1 MRRFDFTTKT
11 IAHLRKLKYV
21 AKELLGWMIK
31 RDFYVAKLQS
41 GDCTL
46 GVIARKGVINDI
58 VQVFQSEDPLIVLG
72 PIGRR
77 NCEKHSNRLGTT
89 DIFLRE
95 VPPWQSATQSGEFIF
110 QPLLEQSID
119 LTSGFDAFFAAV
131 DRSQRPR
138 FKESITA
145 GDTVALSD
153 SPEDIET
160 FYNHFLLPSATVR
173 HGSHAFI
180 PPLQNFL
187 NLASK
192 NCLLHIKDSAGVI
205 QFTAFILKTN
215 NSEWR
220 FLRSGVNDQSQLD
233 KRRKGVLKSRAYIEA
248 ARCAI
253 DSGQKS
259 LSLGLSPA
267 AAGNGIFAF
276 KEEFNAH
283 CSHKY
288 IAYPRLLGSAQTP
301 LGAEKMTKLK
311 LLVRPSIDPSKL
323 TPFNPPE
330 DINVATNKNRNAT
343 QESHL
348 RVVNTFLH
356 MGIASAITSV
366 LGLALKIGLP
376 RILGTAQMG
385 QLYFAESMAAIFFGF
400 MPLGIASYISREVPK
415 NPEGS
420 SAILSTVIPFQLIFA
435 VILALS
441 MQTFLH
447 FSGTDSI
454 AQQCGIAFAVFS
466 AAMVLQRSIV
476 GRTYI
481 ALGKSA
487 IIASNEIWTRVILL
501 FIVAAAIFW
510 KPTAVNVA
518 WAYAIAHV
526 IGISLLLRKSYT
538 DKMVKWTPNYTRF
551 KEIVMTSLPF
561 FAVSALI
568 EIYGNVDIAMLNYFS
583 NGDEVAFYGSANKL
597 KGAALV
603 FLPIFQAAVQPALA
617 RAWFE
622 NRENF
627 ATLVSHAMRIVVA
640 LSLPI
645 VILMV
650 LIPDYL
656 ATTFFGAEFAKS
668 SLAIA
673 CVAPI
678 LILSSLNVLMG
689 SCLNVISNGVSFLIV
704 TIISVLMNVV
714 LNAIAISYSVG
725 KFGPGAGAAA
735 AAIATVISE
744 TFVLVAMRRIFK
756 VGLDQKQMWLIILAA
771 IAPCLIIGASYQ
783 ALLSI
788 NPYLRMAAAAILV
801 PLYMYSVKL
810 LRPGDIRWIINI
822 RRNK

>member
-1 MRRFDFTTKT
+1 MRRFDFTKNMIEKFKT
-11 IAHLRKLKYV
+11 FRYAV
-21 AKELLGWMIK
+21 KELIRWMTK
-31 RDFYVAKLQS
+31 KDFYAARLQC
-41 GDCTL
+41 GDCSI
-46 GVIARKGVINDI
+46 GVIGRHGVINDL

-72 PIGRR
+72 PMGRKKCLK
-77 NCEKHSNRLGTT
+77 NSGALGST

-95 VPPWQSATQSGEFIF
+95 IPPWQSAKKSDDFIY
-110 QPLLEQSID
+110 QPLIEQCID
-119 LTSGFDAFFAAV
+119 LTDGFDAFFAGV

-138 FKESITA
+138 VKESITA
-145 GDTVALSD
+145 GDTVELSD

-160 FYNHFLLPSATVR
+160 FYNHFLLPTAKAG
-173 HGSHAFI
+173 HGSHASI
-180 PPLQNFL
+180 PPLQDFL
-187 NLASK
+187 NLSSE

-205 QFTAFILKTN
+205 QFTAFIFKKK

-220 FLRSGVNDQSQLD
+220 LLRTGVNDQSQLD
-233 KRRKGVLKSRAYIEA
+233 KRRNGVLRSRCYVEVAHY
-248 ARCAI
+248 AI

-267 AAGNGIFAF
+267 AAGNGIFGF
-276 KEEFNAH
+276 KEDFNAYY
-283 CSHKY
+283 SHKY
-288 IAYPRLLGSAQTP
+288 LVYPRFLGSAQTP
-301 LGAEKMTKLK
+301 QGAEKMTELK
-311 LLVRPSIDPSKL
+311 LLVRPCIDPSKL
-323 TPFNPPE
+323 TPFKTPE
-330 DINVATNKNRNAT
+330 EFTLGSNSKNAPD
-343 QESHL
+343 ESHV

-366 LGLALKIGLP
+366 MGLALKIALP
-376 RILGTAQMG
+376 RMLGTTQMG

-400 MPLGIASYISREVPK
+400 MPLGIASYIAREVPK
-415 NPEGS
+415 NPEGGGG
-420 SAILSTVIPFQLIFA
+420 ILSTVIPFQLIFA
-435 VILALS
+435 AILALS
-441 MQTFLH
+441 MHAFLH
-447 FSGTDSI
+447 FSVTDSV
-454 AQQCGIAFAVFS
+454 AQQCGFAFAVFS
-466 AAMVLQRSIV
+466 AAMVLQRYIV

-510 KPTAVNVA
+510 KPTAVTVA
-518 WAYAIAHV
+518 WSYAIAHV

-538 DKMVKWTPNYTRF
+538 DKMVKWSPDYSRF
-551 KEIVMTSLPF
+551 KEIVWTSLPF

-617 RAWFE
+617 RTWFE

-627 ATLVSHAMRIVVA
+627 ATFVSHAMRIVVA

-656 ATTFFGAEFAKS
+656 ATTIFGAEFAKS

-704 TIISVLMNVV
+704 TTISVLMNAV

-756 VGLDQKQMWLIILAA
+756 VGLDQKQMWLIMLAS
-771 IAPCLIIGASYQ
+771 IAPCVIIGANYQ
-783 ALLSI
+783 ALLSVS
-788 NPYLRMAAAAILV
+788 PYLRMGAAAILV
-801 PLYMYSVKL
+801 PLYMYVVKL
-810 LRPGDIRWIINI
+810 LRPGDIRWIINT
-822 RRNK
+822 RRHK